1 MQTQRRNFLRRDFL
15 TVAGTALAV
24 NAGTGLFTPQQA
36 TAAEAETK
44 KYKVL
49 AFSGSRRLGKTT
61 AASLNLVLDSI
72 RETDANIETEL
83 IELANYQ
90 LYGYGLKGADLP
102 VGDFEL
108 LATKIREKNVAGLV
122 FGTPS
127 YFGTLSSLMKMFIEQ
142 LMAFRRDVELKNKI
156 VGAIAVGGS
165 RNGGQERCLEQIW
178 TALACQQVI
187 FAQDSM
193 PTAHWGGTLW
203 NQNDS
208 IAGDEFGQNTAK
220 NLGVRIAELVR
231 IVR

>member
-1 MQTQRRNFLRRDFL
+1 M

-24 NAGTGLFTPQQA
+24 PAGAGLLSTQQA
-36 TAAEAETK
+36 TAAETPQK
-44 KYKVL
+44 LKVL

-61 AASLNLVLDSI
+61 AASLTLVLDSI
-72 RETDANIETEL
+72 READANIETEL

-90 LYGYGLKGADLP
+90 LYGYGLKGADLSA
-102 VGDFEL
+102 GDFDL
-108 LATKIREKNVAGLV
+108 LAAKIREKNVAGLV

-142 LMAFRRDVELKNKI
+142 FMAFRREVELKNKI

-165 RNGGQERCLEQIW
+165 RHGGQERCLEQIW
-178 TALACQQVI
+178 TALSCQQVI
-187 FAQDSM
+187 FAQDAM

-208 IAGDEFGQNTAK
+208 LADDEFGRNTAK

>member
-1 MQTQRRNFLRRDFL
+1 MQTPRRNFLKL
-15 TVAGTALAV
+15 AAGTALAV
-24 NAGTGLFTPQQA
+24 EAGTGILTGRQA
-36 TAAEAETK
+36 TAAETTPQ

-61 AASLNLVLDSI
+61 AAGLNLVLDSL
-72 RETDANIETEL
+72 READANLETEL
-83 IELANYQ
+83 IELANYE
-90 LYGYGLKGADLP
+90 LHGYGLKGADLP
-102 VGDFEL
+102 ADDFDL
-108 LATKIREKNVAGLV
+108 IAAKIREENVVGLV

-127 YFGTLSSLMKMFIEQ
+127 YFGTISSLMKIFLERF
-142 LMAFRRDVELKNKI
+142 MAFRREAELKNKI

-178 TALACQQVI
+178 TALSCQQVI
-187 FAQDSM
+187 FAQDAM

-220 NLGVRIAELVR
+220 NLGVRIAELIQVCYR
-231 IVR
+231 

>member
-1 MQTQRRNFLRRDFL
+1 MQTQRRNFLKL
-15 TVAGTALAV
+15 AAGTALAV
-24 NAGTGLFTPQQA
+24 ETGTGTLASQQA
-36 TAAEAETK
+36 TAAEAIPK
-44 KYKVL
+44 KLKVL

-61 AASLNLVLDSI
+61 ATGLNLVLDSI
-72 RETDANIETEL
+72 READANIETEL

-90 LYGYGLKGADLP
+90 LFGYGLKGVDLP
-102 VGDFEL
+102 IGDFEL
-108 LATKIREKNVAGLV
+108 LAAKIREKNVTGLV

-142 LMAFRRDVELKNKI
+142 LMAFRREVELKNKI
-156 VGAIAVGGS
+156 VGAIAVGGA

-187 FAQDSM
+187 FAQDAV

-208 IAGDEFGQNTAK
+208 IEGDEFGRNTAK